1 MSYVCYQNVGSVSSV
16 IHEKNDIIKNKN
28 NNERCEIMAHIMEV
42 CFLRFGFVNTFMF
55 YNTLVP
61 QDKIAFFLI
70 RNIFTEVHDQKKF
83 TCC

>member
-1 MSYVCYQNVGSVSSV
+1 MK
-16 IHEKNDIIKNKN
+16 KNDIIKKRN
-28 NNERCEIMAHIMEV
+28 NNERCEVMTPTMEV
-42 CFLRFGFVNTFMF
+42 YFLRFGFINIFMF